1 MTNWEKHETALKELW
16 ENNAGSLTVDM
27 VMGYLYEQGMLAN
40 PVEAIVRQGASQP
53 VFACGRCVEC
63 EYYEKIDDTEVQ
75 HEETFWETCHHPDIN
90 EMLCWD
96 CEKIGC
102 TEFKKRASKS
112 A

>member
-1 MTNWEKHETALKELW
+1 MKEIEELKTFVNNLAYHHAISGSTCNELISKLDKVSNS
-16 ENNAGSLTVDM
+16 ELKPLLGKAS
-27 VMGYLYEQGMLAN
+27 
-40 PVEAIVRQGASQP
+40 SQP